1 MIEFDRVGLSRGGRV
16 IVEDLSLRLDA
27 GEILVI
33 LGESGLGKTTVLH
46 AAAGL
51 LEPSAGT
58 VTRRVERQGML
69 FQEARLLPWMTV
81 GRNVR
86 LGARGRSVWSS
97 GSHPEVDRALDAV
110 GLGDVAD
117 LPPFRLSGGMQRR
130 AALARA
136 LFARPS
142 VVFADEPF
150 AHLDS
155 ASAKTVG
162 VALGRA
168 AAEGAGV
175 LMTAHEITDVF
186 TTMGIY
192 RTLFL

>member
-1 MIEFDRVGLSRGGRV
+1 MPTL
-16 IVEDLSLRLDA
+16 A
-27 GEILVI
+27 LV
-33 LGESGLGKTTVLH
+33 L
-46 AAAGL
+46 
-51 LEPSAGT
+51 
-58 VTRRVERQGML
+58 M
-69 FQEARLLPWMTV
+69 
-81 GRNVR
+81 
-86 LGARGRSVWSS
+86 
-97 GSHPEVDRALDAV
+97 AV
-110 GLGDVAD
+110 A
-117 LPPFRLSGGMQRR
+117 
-130 AALARA
+130 
-136 LFARPS
+136 S

-186 TTMGIY
+186 ATMGIY

>member
-1 MIEFDRVGLSRGGRV
+1 MIEFDRVGLSRGSRV
-16 IVEDLSLRLDA
+16 IVDDVSLRLHS
-27 GEILVI
+27 GEILVV

-51 LEPSAGT
+51 LEPSTGT
-58 VTRRVERQGML
+58 VTRRAERQGIL
-69 FQEARLLPWMTV
+69 FQEARLLPWMSV

-86 LGARGRSVWSS
+86 LGAPGRSVWSS
-97 GSHPEVDRALDAV
+97 GSYPEVDRALEQV
-110 GLGDVAD
+110 GLTDVAA

-136 LFARPS
+136 LYARPS

-168 AAEGAGV
+168 AAEGAGI